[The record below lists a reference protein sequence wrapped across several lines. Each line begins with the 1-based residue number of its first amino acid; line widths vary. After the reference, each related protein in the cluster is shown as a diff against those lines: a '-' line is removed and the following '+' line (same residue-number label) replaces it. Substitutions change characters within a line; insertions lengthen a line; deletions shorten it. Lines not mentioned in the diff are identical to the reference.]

1 MELAEYYKRK
11 KRVNLGRRFA
21 RYLIL
26 FTLLTSMIWGFFW
39 LPYFRVSNIIVADA
53 DNESG
58 VKKSIL
64 NYLVSM
70 NKFFLPNNHFA
81 FLSTTQ
87 IEAVLKETGF
97 GLASAEKVFPNSL
110 VIKFEKA
117 EPLLMACKTQ
127 EECYYV
133 GENGLVSARAPVF
146 SELPLPQIRIENV
159 SNLKLGD
166 NVIST
171 EDSAFIK
178 KWIENLNTI
187 DEHSSEIFFLK
198 DGEMKI
204 FLKEGWFIYL
214 IKNSDPQKLFTDL
227 KLLLDQKIKDSRS
240 KLEYI
245 DLRFEN
251 KAFYKLRSMVN
262 N

>member
-11 KRVNLGRRFA
+11 KRASLSRKIAF
-21 RYLIL
+21 YFLSL
-26 FTLLTSMIWGFFW
+26 FLSTLAIWGFLW
-39 LPYFRVSNIIVADA
+39 IPYFRISHISTIGA
-53 DNESG
+53 DNELD

-64 NYLVSM
+64 SYLVSM

-81 FLSTTQ
+81 FLSTKQ

-110 VIKFEKA
+110 IIKFEKA
-117 EPLLMACKTQ
+117 EPWLMACKTQ

-133 GENGLVSARAPVF
+133 DEKGAISARAPIF
-146 SELPLPQIRIENV
+146 SELPLPQIRFKNTADI
-159 SNLKLGD
+159 KLGD
-166 NVIST
+166 
-171 EDSAFIK
+171 SAVSAENIAFLKI
-178 KWIENLNTI
+178 WFENLKTI
-187 DEHSSEIFFLK
+187 DARPLAIEYLKEEEI
-198 DGEMKI
+198 KI
-204 FLKEGWFIYL
+204 SLKEGWFIHL
-214 IKNSDPQKLFTDL
+214 TKNSDPQKLFTDL

-251 KAFYKLRSMVN
+251 KAFYKLR
-262 N
+262 